1 MTFFDEMMKKAASA
15 DGFLAALDQSGGST
29 PKALTAY
36 GVPADVSIFLLTMTV
51 VIRFGHEDARWLIEN
66 IISTRTI

>member
-1 MTFFDEMMKKAASA
+1 MTLFDEMMKKAASA

-36 GVPADVSIFLLTMTV
+36 GVPTDVSIFSWSMTV
-51 VIRFGHEDARWLIEN
+51 IIRFGHDDA
-66 IISTRTI
+66 